1 MPARSAQGY
10 LHIASGRW
18 QWRIDDIADVQIRH
32 AVTHEIIR
40 SFTPAQVV
48 LMGLLLEMNVEMVA
62 ESLERRAPQ
71 QIIRREVASAP
82 SRTAT
87 RALGVPLRPVQEAR
101 RAARAK
107 NSTHKGRK
115 RRDSLPS

>member
-48 LMGLLLEMNVEMVA
+48 LMGMLLEMNVEMVA
-62 ESLERRAPQ
+62 ESLERRAPRQ
-71 QIIRREVASAP
+71 LVSRELASAP
-82 SRTAT
+82 SRAPI
-87 RALGVPLRPVQEAR
+87 RAVGVPMRPVQAAR
-101 RAARAK
+101 QAARAARV
-107 NSTHKGRK
+107 GRAG
-115 RRDSLPS
+115 RRKPSS